1 MELTLVVDHHCNLR
15 CAYCYA
21 GDKFSKRMSD
31 DVMRKAIDLALAR
44 RPRQLD
50 LGFFGGEP
58 TLHPDFILAAAEYA
72 ERAAA
77 ALADKNGGP
86 PTALRYVLNTNG
98 TLLSDERSR
107 AMLAGLGKP
116 RTSAAFVSID
126 GPREVHDAH
135 RVDAAGRGSFDRALA
150 GLEALRAAGI
160 PFQLTAVASKQTAAR
175 LGDTLRTLLPLGANK
190 IIVASNFRDEWT
202 EQDLD
207 GLRGGL
213 RALGDAWI
221 EQFRAGVA
229 IAVEPL
235 HAKILSHLK
244 GGMPCPS
251 RCMLGGE
258 ELAVAPSGRLY
269 PCAQMVG
276 EDDHDELVLGD
287 VEHGVDRAKV
297 VAMQAQKERVEDTCS
312 ECALRDRC
320 QSHCGCRHVA
330 LTGKLGEIT
339 AVLCEIE
346 AAMIAEADRVAEVLY
361 EEQCPAFLRFYYER
375 QWNAA
380 HGQLSQLRRA
390 RGA

>member
-21 GDKFSKRMSD
+21 GDKFSRRMSD
-31 DVMRKAIDLALAR
+31 DTMRRAIDLAIAR
-44 RPRQLD
+44 RPRHLD

-58 TLHPDFILAAAEYA
+58 TLHPDLILAAVEHA

-77 ALADKNGGP
+77 AVTDTQR
-86 PTALRYVLNTNG
+86 PTVRYVLNTNG
-98 TLLSDERSR
+98 TLLGEPRSR
-107 AMLAGLGKP
+107 PMLEALSRP
-116 RTSAAFVSID
+116 RLSAAFVSID
-126 GPREVHDAH
+126 GPRDVHDAH
-135 RVDAAGRGSFDRALA
+135 RVDAAGRGSFDRALE
-150 GLEALRAAGI
+150 GLSALREAGV

-175 LGDTLRTLLPLGANK
+175 LGDTLRTLLPLGATK
-190 IIVASNFRDEWT
+190 IIVAPNFRDDWSERDIAWFRA
-202 EQDLD
+202 
-207 GLRGGL
+207 GLRE
-213 RALGDAWI
+213 LGDAWI
-221 EQFRAGVA
+221 ERFRAGEA

-276 EDDHDELVLGD
+276 EDDRDELCIGD
-287 VEHGVDRAKV
+287 VERGVDAIKV
-297 VAMQAQKERVEDTCS
+297 AGMQRSKERVEDTCS
-312 ECALRDRC
+312 SCALRDRC

-330 LTGKLGEIT
+330 LTGALGEIT

-346 AAMIAEADRVAEVLY
+346 GALIAEADRVAETLF
-361 EEQCPAFLRFYYER
+361 EEQCPAFLRFYY
-375 QWNAA
+375 QKAWQPA
-380 HGQLSQLRRA
+380 GQLTQLRRA
-390 RGA
+390 RGV

>member
-21 GDKFSKRMSD
+21 GDKFSRRMSD
-31 DVMRKAIDLALAR
+31 DTMRRAIDLAIAR
-44 RPRQLD
+44 RPRHLD

-58 TLHPDFILAAAEYA
+58 TLHPDLIVAAIEHA

-77 ALADKNGGP
+77 AVTDTQR
-86 PTALRYVLNTNG
+86 PTVRYVLNTNG
-98 TLLSDERSR
+98 TLLNEPR
-107 AMLAGLGKP
+107 ARDMLEALRRP
-116 RTSAAFVSID
+116 RLSAAFVSID
-126 GPREVHDAH
+126 GARDVHDAH

-150 GLEALRAAGI
+150 GLSALREAGV
-160 PFQLTAVASKQTAAR
+160 PFQLTAVASKQTAAH
-175 LGDTLRTLLPLGANK
+175 LGDTLRTLLPLGASK
-190 IIVASNFRDEWT
+190 IIIAPNFRDDWSER
-202 EQDLD
+202 DIASF
-207 GLRGGL
+207 RAGL

-221 EQFRAGVA
+221 ERFRAGEA

-276 EDDHDELVLGD
+276 EDDRDELCIGD
-287 VEHGVDRAKV
+287 VERGVDAIKV
-297 VAMQAQKERVEDTCS
+297 SGMQRSKERVEDTCS
-312 ECALRDRC
+312 SCALRDRC

-330 LTGKLGEIT
+330 LTGALGEIT

-346 AAMIAEADRVAEVLY
+346 GALIAEADRVAETLY
-361 EEQCPAFLRFYYER
+361 EEQCPAFLRFYY
-375 QWNAA
+375 QKAWQPA
-380 HGQLSQLRRA
+380 GQLTQLRRA
-390 RGA
+390 RGV